1 MRGVWGRLDCVN
13 RVSLCESEASRNWPP
28 LGIDRMLGDA
38 GETGDLVAAR
48 SPSGWSRVISV
59 SIMRHSRSGVQFA
72 PARCGWSFDRGT
84 ARHVARRSRSAAG
97 AIEANGIV
105 VPSARRM
112 VAARACVALAE
123 STGRRTRDGTII
135 AIASVIAAVES
146 PTVAWRINVL
156 RI

>member
-1 MRGVWGRLDCVN
+1 
-13 RVSLCESEASRNWPP
+13 
-28 LGIDRMLGDA
+28 
-38 GETGDLVAAR
+38 
-48 SPSGWSRVISV
+48 
-59 SIMRHSRSGVQFA
+59 
-72 PARCGWSFDRGT
+72 
-84 ARHVARRSRSAAG
+84 
-97 AIEANGIV
+97 
-105 VPSARRM
+105 M